1 MLNIFGFLVYPFY
14 FCQSII
20 IESKRKLIIMIISE
34 YNTYKEIFQQPE
46 LWVRVFELIQKQKKE
61 LSAFIKPFLKFSNTE
76 IIFTGAGSSFFIG
89 EMVAGPFQELTGVSC
104 RAFSTTELV
113 THTKQH
119 INKNKE
125 TLLVSFARSGNS
137 PESLAAIQKSSDI
150 SPNLRHLFITCNK
163 EGDLA
168 TMEPNSQNY
177 LIVLPEETNDKSLAM
192 TSSVTTMAL
201 AALLIAQLDKLEH
214 LDRELRYSAALT
226 EKMLKNYE
234 ADLKEIA
241 DLDFN
246 RAVFLGSGSM
256 QGVAREAHLKLQELT
271 NGKVIS
277 KFDSF
282 LGFRHGPK
290 AVVDE
295 KTLMV
300 YFFSNDEYVRKYEK
314 DLVNSM
320 KESSK
325 PLYSLGIMD
334 RGFPDLILDKEI
346 QFAYSE
352 KDMEE
357 SYWLMSSLVV
367 IQLLAFYKS
376 LSLGFNPDSPSQ
388 NGSIHRVVQGV
399 TIYNKEENKMEESH
413 V

>member
-1 MLNIFGFLVYPFY
+1 
-14 FCQSII
+14 
-20 IESKRKLIIMIISE
+20 MIITE
-34 YNTYKEIFQQPE
+34 YHTYKETFQQPE
-46 LWVRVFELIQKQKKE
+46 LWVRVFELIQKQKEE

-89 EMVAGPFQELTGVSC
+89 EMVAGLFQELSGVSC

-125 TLLVSFARSGNS
+125 TLLISFARSGNS
-137 PESLAAIQKSSDI
+137 PESLAAIQKSSNI
-150 SPNLRHLFITCNK
+150 SPNLHHLFITCNK
-163 EGDLA
+163 DGALA
-168 TMEPNSQNY
+168 TMDASNQNY

-201 AALLIAQLDKLEH
+201 AAFLIAQLDKLDD
-214 LDRELRYSAALT
+214 LGNELQFAAELT
-226 EKMLKNYE
+226 EKMLNNYE
-234 ADLKEIA
+234 SELKEIA

-300 YFFSNDEYVRKYEK
+300 YFFSNDDYVRKYEK

-320 KESSK
+320 IESSK
-325 PLYSLGIMD
+325 PLYSLGILD
-334 RGFPDLILDKEI
+334 KPFPDLLLDKKI
-346 QFAYSE
+346 QFAASGKE
-352 KDMEE
+352 MKEGF
-357 SYWLMSSLVV
+357 WLISSLVA

-399 TIYNKEENKMEESH
+399 TIYHKEEAKMEETQI
-413 V
+413 